1 MYGYTAISK
10 TLGCSG
16 RSLGLLSAQKRGNEP
31 TDLPVACS
39 RYEPSSPR
47 TMASAI
53 IGCRADV
60 LAAEVMDGR
69 NMIESCLN
77 AKGWLGLVGSAG
89 LGCFSDTHR
98 RFCCY
103 GALKTLL
110 YRLIEL

>member
-60 LAAEVMDGR
+60 LAAAVMDGR
-69 NMIESCLN
+69 NMIESCLF
-77 AKGWLGLVGSAG
+77 ATDWLGLVGSAA
-89 LGCFSDTHR
+89 SATHTDDLAAMGR
-98 RFCCY
+98 
-103 GALKTLL
+103 
-110 YRLIEL
+110 